1 MSRHC
6 LVLTL
11 VLGCL
16 ATAASAQHD
25 GGYAEFRNRK
35 IKALSAQLTDDLR
48 QGRGM
53 GFSLPAELNGMPGPL
68 YVLQLRDRLS
78 VTPAQAADVEQICEE
93 MTAAAQR
100 LGASVIQAE
109 ADLDQAFRNG
119 TADETFIRA
128 MTTRFGALNA
138 ELRAAHLIAH
148 LKTHRLLIDTQLAA
162 YDSARG

>member
-16 ATAASAQHD
+16 STAASAQHD
-25 GGYAEFRNRK
+25 GGHAEFRNRE
-35 IKALSAQLTDDLR
+35 IKALSAQQTDDLR

-53 GFSLPAELNGMPGPL
+53 GFSLPAELNGIPGPL
-68 YVLQLRDRLS
+68 HALQLRDRLS
-78 VTPAQAADVEQICEE
+78 VTPAQASDVERIREE

-128 MTTRFGALNA
+128 MTTRIGALTA
-138 ELRAAHLIAH
+138 DLRAAHLIAH
-148 LKTHRLLIDTQLAA
+148 LQTRRLLIDTQLAA
-162 YDSARG
+162 YDSAQG